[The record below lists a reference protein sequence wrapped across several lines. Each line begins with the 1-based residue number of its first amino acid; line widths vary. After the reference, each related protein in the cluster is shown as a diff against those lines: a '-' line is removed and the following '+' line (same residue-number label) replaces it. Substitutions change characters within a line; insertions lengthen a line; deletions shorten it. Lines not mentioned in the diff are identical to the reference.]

1 MAFRLQGRPVEF
13 VSGFHI
19 YTDKPVPLENG
30 SYELKKDDSV
40 KVYPPA
46 ETFSLS
52 AQLDSGIPL
61 EDVSTILKT
70 DVNSLSFLNEEVNNE
85 NK

>member
-19 YTDKPVPLENG
+19 YTDKPVPLANG

-70 DVNSLSFLNEEVNNE
+70 DVNSLSFLNEEVNDE

>member
-70 DVNSLSFLNEEVNNE
+70 DINSLSFLNKELNDE
-85 NK
+85 N

>member
-1 MAFRLQGRPVEF
+1 MAFRLQGRPIEF
-13 VSGFHI
+13 CSGFHI
-19 YTDKPVPLENG
+19 YMDKPVPLDNG
-30 SYELKKDDSV
+30 SFELKKDDSV

-46 ETFSLS
+46 QAFSLS

-85 NK
+85 NE